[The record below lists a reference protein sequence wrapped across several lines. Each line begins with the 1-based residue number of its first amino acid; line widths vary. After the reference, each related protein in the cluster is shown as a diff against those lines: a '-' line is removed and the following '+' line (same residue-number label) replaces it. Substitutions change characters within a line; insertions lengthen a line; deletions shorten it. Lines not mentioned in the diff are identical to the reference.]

1 MDLDEC
7 NKKGLVKKIKI
18 DGELIKSLIEMANIN
33 ENTVNTANIDEMNIS
48 SYVSLAY
55 DSLREVLEAICVLNG
70 YKVLSHI
77 CLGEL
82 LKTLINDFDY
92 NEFDRMRYARNGIN
106 YYGVKVDFEQG
117 KEMIRKIFAMK
128 NKLAKKYLKEF
139 LQDDKEK

>member
-1 MDLDEC
+1 MELDEC
-7 NKKGLVKKIKI
+7 YRKGLVKKTNINR
-18 DGELIKSLIEMANIN
+18 ELIKSLIEMANIN
-33 ENTVNTANIDEMNIS
+33 ENTVNTAGVNNSNIS

-106 YYGVKVDFEQG
+106 YYGTKVDFKQG
-117 KEMIRKIFAMK
+117 KEMMRKIFAMK

-139 LQDDKEK
+139 LS